1 MGVSA
6 VAAVKRGEK
15 LVIKRPPRK
24 LGPRPDGKVRI
35 NKKMV
40 REALRKSGGFVSY
53 AARALKCDPS
63 NVHKWMDRH
72 PDLKSLHREI
82 KDSHLDMAEVS
93 LLKQVKKEN
102 TAATI
107 FMLKC
112 LGKDRG
118 FVEQPNLNLHAH
130 MDAGSGNWVDIMKRA
145 ISRGTFDTAGRVIDC
160 TPIPPSEVKRLKSGK
175 KAS

>member
-6 VAAVKRGEK
+6 YRDVKEGKK
-15 LVIKRPPRK
+15 LVIKRPPPK
-24 LGPRPDGKVRI
+24 LGPRPDGKRRL
-35 NKKMV
+35 NKKLV
-40 REALRKSGGFVSY
+40 RDALRKSGGFVSY
-53 AARALKCDPS
+53 AARSLGCDPS

-93 LLKQVKKEN
+93 LLKQVKEKN

-118 FVEQPNLNLHAH
+118 FIEQPNINLHAH

-145 ISRGTFDTAGRVIDC
+145 IAKGSFDTSGKVIDC
-160 TPIPPSEVKRLKSGK
+160 TVAEPKRLKSGK
-175 KAS
+175 ASS